1 METNK
6 TIVIYTK
13 ENNKYHAFITGMN
26 VFVCDYET
34 LEECEASVA
43 EDIRDKIEVSTLES
57 TAKEMKDYFGGAD
70 TRTIE
75 DIVKIDI
82 VDC

>member
-1 METNK
+1 MATNK

-26 VFVCDYET
+26 IFVCDYKT

-43 EDIRDKIEVSTLES
+43 EDIRDKVEVSTLES
-57 TAKEMKDYFGGAD
+57 TAKEIKRYFDIAD
-70 TRTIE
+70 TETIE
-75 DIVKIDI
+75 NIVKIDI
-82 VDC
+82 VEC